1 MALLYVEFVKMI
13 NNEIDGLTKKL
24 EKEKKCL
31 TENPNDS
38 IIKDRVVMIEQQIE
52 ILDNELKTLRKH
64 LFGS

>member
-52 ILDNELKTLRKH
+52 ILDNKLKTFREH
-64 LFGS
+64 FFGS